1 MGDQRLDCS
10 VKMVLRASPSVYVV
24 LISKV
29 TLFGDNPDG
38 SGSDLAFG
46 ILCSTSQEGKC
57 FALTVKHG
65 RK

>member
-1 MGDQRLDCS
+1 
-10 VKMVLRASPSVYVV
+10 MVLRASPSVYVV

>member
-1 MGDQRLDCS
+1 M
-10 VKMVLRASPSVYVV
+10 YVV

-29 TLFGDNPDG
+29 TLYGDNPDG

-46 ILCSTSQEGKC
+46 ILCSTSQDDKC
-57 FALTVKHG
+57 FALMVKCG